1 MKQTT
6 NNQNILNTSPTQNQS
21 AENIKL
27 NGDQNENTKKSLK
40 EEPQDKVKSSFKKVL
55 PRLLSTS
62 KEVNRITKI
71 ERDVSEHFG
80 TSLSLH
86 SPLSLRNNSSYRLPT
101 SYNSSGTN
109 LT

>member
-40 EEPQDKVKSSFKKVL
+40 EEPQDKVKSSFKVFKKVF
-55 PRLLSTS
+55 
-62 KEVNRITKI
+62 K
-71 ERDVSEHFG
+71 
-80 TSLSLH
+80 
-86 SPLSLRNNSSYRLPT
+86 
-101 SYNSSGTN
+101 N
-109 LT
+109 L

>member
-40 EEPQDKVKSSFKKVL
+40 EEPQDKVKSSFKVFK
-55 PRLLSTS
+55 
-62 KEVNRITKI
+62 K
-71 ERDVSEHFG
+71 
-80 TSLSLH
+80 SL
-86 SPLSLRNNSSYRLPT
+86 
-101 SYNSSGTN
+101 
-109 LT
+109 